1 MDEIELVGLVL
12 NCLHGLNKI
21 GTCHCHQVITDG
33 AASDIS
39 RTSEIQM
46 H

>member
-1 MDEIELVGLVL
+1 MKLNLVFELFA
-12 NCLHGLNKI
+12 HGLNKI